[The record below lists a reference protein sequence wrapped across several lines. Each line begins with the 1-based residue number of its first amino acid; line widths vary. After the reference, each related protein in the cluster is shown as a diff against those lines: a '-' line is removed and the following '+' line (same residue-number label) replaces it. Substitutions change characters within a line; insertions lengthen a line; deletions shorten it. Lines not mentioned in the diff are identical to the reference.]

1 METIRTIH
9 YLLADSL
16 VAPGLAGQIRDD
28 SVSVSGTTYA
38 PLEGR
43 ERLSR
48 LLMQLIEKANRIE
61 DPFEQSFFLLGHN
74 KRTARLACVIP
85 LIKHDYVPQSFV
97 DVDKNDYLQATIVFY
112 ELNEVA
118 PLADLYSLPYTDPSA
133 ARWWPT
139 LSARWFHRRKAK
151 PLLKRI

>member
-85 LIKHDYVPQSFV
+85 LIKHDY
-97 DVDKNDYLQATIVFY
+97 LQATIVFY

-118 PLADLYSLPYTDPSA
+118 PLADLYWLPYTDPSA